1 MFVKLEYGTTGLECS
16 IPDEELTKVLRIKSL
31 PPLPDLGDSV
41 AKALSAP
48 IDTLP
53 LAQLAQSKKTACLV
67 ICDITRPVPNS
78 EVLPVVIGTLEGA
91 GVPRSGITILIATG
105 THRPNEGDELRKL
118 VGPEIA
124 RNIRCINHFC
134 TDRESLVDFGTSP
147 NGVPI
152 QLNRVYVEAEL
163 KITLGMIEPHFM
175 AGFAGGRKMVMPGV
189 AGLDSIMAWHSP
201 KFLEHPL
208 ATNGSVEG
216 NPVHEEALAICKL
229 CPPDF
234 IVDVALN
241 EQKRPWAV
249 FAGHFEKAWL
259 QGVEAVR
266 ATTQD
271 SVPEAVDV
279 VVTTCGGFPLDL
291 TYYQTVKG
299 MVGALP
305 IVKEG
310 GWIVIASACDE
321 GIGNAHFKEAL
332 FGLDRI
338 DNLVERMES
347 GDWTPVADQWQIEEL
362 AKAARSAKIAMICNG
377 ISPDDCK
384 RIFAEPFPTVEAA
397 LDHIRKDLG
406 RPISVAAIPKGPY
419 VIARVQN

>member
-1 MFVKLEYGTTGLECS
+1 MVVKLEYGTTGLECS
-16 IPDEELTKVLRIKSL
+16 IPDEELIKVLRIKSL
-31 PPLPDLGDSV
+31 SPLPDLGDSV
-41 AKALSAP
+41 ASALSAP
-48 IDTLP
+48 IETLP
-53 LAQLAQSKKTACLV
+53 LAQLAQGKKTACLV

-91 GVPRSGITILIATG
+91 GIPRSGITVLIATG

-124 RNIRCINHFC
+124 RNIRCVNHFC
-134 TDRESLVDFGTSP
+134 TDRESLIDFGTSQ

-152 QLNRVYVEAEL
+152 QLNRLYVEAEL

-216 NPVHEEALAICKL
+216 NPVHEEALAICKV

-259 QGVEAVR
+259 KGVEAVR
-266 ATTQD
+266 ETTQD
-271 SVPEAVDV
+271 SVPEAVDA

-347 GDWTPVADQWQIEEL
+347 GDWKPVADQWQIEEL

-377 ISPDDCK
+377 ISPEDCK
-384 RIFAEPFPTVEAA
+384 RIFAEPFETVEAA
-397 LDHIRKDLG
+397 LEHIRQDLG
-406 RPISVAAIPKGPY
+406 RPITVAAIPKGPY

>member
-1 MFVKLEYGTTGLECS
+1 MVVRLEYGTTGLECS
-16 IPDEELTKVLRIKSL
+16 IPDAELQKVLRIKSL
-31 PPLPDLGDSV
+31 PALPDLGDSV
-41 AKALSAP
+41 ASALSNP
-48 IDTLP
+48 VEQLP
-53 LAQLAQSKKTACLV
+53 LAQLANGKKTACLV

-78 EVLPVVIGTLEGA
+78 EVLPAVIGTLEGA
-91 GVPRSGITILIATG
+91 GIPRSGITILIATG
-105 THRPNEGDELRKL
+105 THRPNEGDELKKL
-118 VGPEIA
+118 VGPDIA
-124 RNIRCINHFC
+124 RNIRCVNHFC
-134 TDRESLVDFGTSP
+134 TDQESLVDFGMSP

-152 QLNRVYVEAEL
+152 QLNRIYVEAEL

-216 NPVHEEALAICKL
+216 NPVHEEALAICKV

-234 IVDVALN
+234 IVDVTLN

-249 FAGHFEKAWL
+249 FAGHFEHAWL
-259 QGVEAVR
+259 KGVAAVR
-266 ATTQD
+266 ETTQD
-271 SVPEAVDV
+271 AVREPVDV

-321 GIGNAHFKEAL
+321 GIGNAHFRDAL

-377 ISPDDCK
+377 ISPEDCK
-384 RIFAEPFPTVEAA
+384 RIFAEPFSSVEEA
-397 LDHIRKDLG
+397 LEHIRQDLG
-406 RPISVAAIPKGPY
+406 RPITVAAIPKGPY
-419 VIARVQN
+419 VIACVQP

>member
-1 MFVKLEYGTTGLECS
+1 MVVRLEYGTTGLECS
-16 IPDEELTKVLRIKSL
+16 IPDPELQKVLRIKSL
-31 PPLPDLGDSV
+31 PPLADLGDSI
-41 AKALSAP
+41 ADAIESP
-48 IDTLP
+48 IEQLP
-53 LAQLAQSKKTACLV
+53 LAQLANGKKTACLV
-67 ICDITRPVPNS
+67 ICDITRPVPNA
-78 EVLPVVIGTLEGA
+78 EILPTVIGTLEGA
-91 GVPRSGITILIATG
+91 GIPREGITILIATG
-105 THRPNEGDELRKL
+105 THRPNEGDELKKL
-118 VGPEIA
+118 VGADIA
-124 RNIRCINHFC
+124 RNFRCVNHFC
-134 TDRESLVDFGTSP
+134 TEQESLVDLGTSP

-152 QLNRVYVEAEL
+152 QLNKLYVEAEL

-234 IVDVALN
+234 IIDVALN

-249 FAGHFEKAWL
+249 FAGHFENAWL
-259 QGVEAVR
+259 RGVAAVR
-266 ATTQD
+266 ETTQD
-271 SVPEAVDV
+271 WVEEAVDV

-310 GWIVIASACDE
+310 GWIVIASACEE

-332 FGLDRI
+332 FELDRI

-362 AKAARSAKIAMICNG
+362 AKAARSAKIAMITKG
-377 ISPDDCK
+377 ISPEEC
-384 RIFAEPFPTVEAA
+384 RQIFAEPFPTVEAA
-397 LDHIRKDLG
+397 LDHIRQEYD
-406 RPISVAAIPKGPY
+406 RPITVAAIPKGPY
-419 VIARVQN
+419 VIARVKD